1 MAFAKQN
8 RRSMSVRNKL
18 HYRKL
23 EKIRSLGKNEEGNV
37 ESALVL
43 VPLLVLFLIAIEL
56 VVATNLRNSDF
67 ALAQGDATRRAISG
81 QLLAS
86 DRVIELNSPD
96 SFAHMKLLIS
106 HRKHSLP
113 QLVPGLIALL
123 GGKAVVEVNG
133 VAVMETIN

>member
-1 MAFAKQN
+1 M
-8 RRSMSVRNKL
+8 RNKL

-23 EKIRSLGKNEEGNV
+23 EKLRGLGKNEDGNV

-133 VAVMETIN
+133 VALMETIN

>member
-1 MAFAKQN
+1 
-8 RRSMSVRNKL
+8 MSVRNKL

-23 EKIRSLGKNEEGNV
+23 EKLRGLGKNEDGNV

-133 VAVMETIN
+133 VALMETIN